1 LNVNGGSED
10 DLDGKWR
17 YGLPTEAQWE
27 YAARAGASS
36 ALNSGKELSSE
47 DGTCR
52 NLDEVGW
59 YRENSVDRTHPVG
72 QKEPN
77 ARGLH
82 DMHGNVWEWCADWYG
97 DTLSGGVNPKGPASG
112 SLRVR
117 RGGSWINYAGNC
129 RLAYRGNS
137 SPALSYN
144 YFIGFRVALSSVP

>member
-1 LNVNGGSED
+1 
-10 DLDGKWR
+10 
-17 YGLPTEAQWE
+17 
-27 YAARAGASS
+27 
-36 ALNSGKELSSE
+36 
-47 DGTCR
+47 
-52 NLDEVGW
+52 LDEVGW